1 MKETTPVLNGAF
13 VLTTPSF
20 GDDRGSF
27 SVTYERSQAEALGLA
42 KPFVQDNHSISA
54 PVHTLRGIHLQL
66 PPYAQGK
73 LVRVL
78 RGRILDVVV
87 DLRPGSPTR
96 GEHAAVELA
105 AGTGEQLWV
114 PAGFGH
120 AFCTLEP
127 DTEVFYKVDAAYAPE
142 HERSLAW
149 DDPTLGIA
157 WPAGMTQPVLSAKDA
172 AGSDLATI
180 LAEIDAATA
189 ASTDGAATATE
200 AGVGR

>member
-1 MKETTPVLNGAF
+1 MKETRPLLNGAF
-13 VLTTPSF
+13 LLATPSF

-27 SVTYERSQAEALGLA
+27 SVTYERSQAEALGLT

-54 PVHTLRGIHLQL
+54 AVHTLRGIHLQL
-66 PPYAQGK
+66 PPYEQGK

-87 DLRPGSPTR
+87 DLRPHSPTC

-127 DTEVFYKVDAAYAPE
+127 DTEVFYKVDAAYAPD

-149 DDPTLGIA
+149 DDPTLAIA
-157 WPAGMTQPVLSAKDA
+157 WPEGMRAPVLSAKDA
-172 AGSDLATI
+172 AGADLDAI
-180 LAEIDAATA
+180 LAEVDAAGTA
-189 ASTDGAATATE
+189 ATETGARA
-200 AGVGR
+200 

>member
-27 SVTYERSQAEALGLA
+27 TVTYERSQAEAVGLT

-66 PPYAQGK
+66 PPFAQGK

-87 DLRPGSPTR
+87 DLRPDSPTR

-105 AGTGEQLWV
+105 AGSGEQLWV

-127 DTEVFYKVDAAYAPE
+127 DTEVFYKVDAAYAPD

-149 DDPTLGIA
+149 DDPALGIE
-157 WPAGMTQPVLSAKDA
+157 WPADMTEPVLSAKDA
-172 AGSDLATI
+172 VGSDLATI
-180 LAEIDAATA
+180 LAEIDTA
-189 ASTDGAATATE
+189 AEASRTGADTE
-200 AGVGR
+200 AGART

>member
-27 SVTYERSQAEALGLA
+27 TVTYERSQAEAVGLT

-66 PPYAQGK
+66 PPFAQGK

-87 DLRPGSPTR
+87 DLRPDSPTR

-105 AGTGEQLWV
+105 AGSGEQLWV

-127 DTEVFYKVDAAYAPE
+127 DTEVFYKVDAAYAPD

-149 DDPTLGIA
+149 DDPALGIE
-157 WPAGMTQPVLSAKDA
+157 WPADMTEPVLSAKDA
-172 AGSDLATI
+172 VGSDLATI
-180 LAEIDAATA
+180 LAEIDTATS
-189 ASTDGAATATE
+189 ASRTGADTE
-200 AGVGR
+200 AGART